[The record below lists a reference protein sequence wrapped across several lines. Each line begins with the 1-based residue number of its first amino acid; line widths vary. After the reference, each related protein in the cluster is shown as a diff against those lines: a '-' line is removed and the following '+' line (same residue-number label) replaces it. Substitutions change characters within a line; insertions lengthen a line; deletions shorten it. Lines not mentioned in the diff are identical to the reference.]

1 MSEIQHISDLKLERY
16 KLGEL
21 PAEDTKMI
29 DSALE
34 VDSSLAD
41 RLDKIRESDRDIL
54 SRFPAEKVLGG
65 IRKRKPVSRRI
76 VWGLCAAALLM
87 CLAIP
92 AFYFVR
98 DRYAPALTD
107 RAKGGALS
115 SHDMELKAFLK
126 ENFSTRNLEDRS
138 VLGAG
143 STIQLAYN
151 VPAGEYFGVIFSID
165 GRAVVTLHYPYKEDM
180 SSHLVTGKQ
189 VLLDEA
195 YTLDDAPLFECFF
208 LVTGEKPLDT
218 NTILGYAGKLA
229 AQNRSPGDPQ
239 GIIDEGAGIFKGY
252 RLDTLTVIKK

>member
-1 MSEIQHISDLKLERY
+1 MSEVQHISNLKLERY

-21 PAEDTKMI
+21 PAEDMKMI
-29 DSALE
+29 DSALGA
-34 VDSSLAD
+34 DSSLAD

-54 SRFPAEKVLGG
+54 ARFPAEKVLMG
-65 IRKRKPVSRRI
+65 IRGKRPVSRRI
-76 VWGLCAAALLM
+76 VWGLCAAALLI

-92 AFYFVR
+92 AIYIVK

-107 RAKGGALS
+107 RAKGGVLS
-115 SHDMELKAFLK
+115 AHDMELKAFLK
-126 ENFSTRNLEDRS
+126 ESSSTRDLEDLS

-143 STIQLAYN
+143 STIQLAYT
-151 VPAGEYFGVIFSID
+151 VPAGEDFGVIFSID

-218 NTILGYAGKLA
+218 NAMLGLAGKLA
-229 AQNRSPGDPQ
+229 AQNKSRGDPR
-239 GIIDEGAGIFKGY
+239 GIIDEGIGIFKGY
-252 RLDTLTVIKK
+252 HLDTLTVLKK